1 MCPQKIRK
9 FVMLNNGLI
18 IDNLYCIIREIG
30 SGGMGVVYLGYH
42 LRLNK
47 YIVLKKIK
55 DSEQNINLLRNEVD
69 TLKGLHHSY
78 LPQVYDFVSY
88 GGNVYTIIDYIEGF
102 DLKYYINSGFQFTEG
117 QLIKWLKQLCEV
129 LDYLHSHNPQ
139 VLHSDIKPANIIIT
153 NSGDICLIDF
163 GVSLYNSNEVI
174 GLSRNYSSPEQFYNY
189 ECLKNG
195 MVSEIPV
202 DSRTDIYSLG
212 ATFYHMMTHQ
222 MPSITNYP
230 PPPVSDFNTGYSKQL
245 QNIVQKAMAYR
256 PADRFQ
262 SARQMLK
269 AVDDMKKAGSR
280 YKGYVLVQLLTSLL
294 SVILVVAGIMFI
306 SNGVNKDISSAFQA
320 DYSQFAGLVSQGS
333 SEIGEKGREI
343 LNNPDYNGLAD
354 NDTRAE
360 ILHAVGD
367 YYFDAG
373 DYYNAAYNYSECLGY
388 KKSELYYR
396 DYVMALIM
404 DHRIDEAKTEIGVIQ
419 SEYPQSP
426 VVPLLDAETAYMT
439 GDYEKAVSI
448 IDAALPAVSG
458 DTENTYT
465 AYVIKGKSY
474 SALDQSDKAIE
485 AFEAAKQQK
494 ETPSILRSLG
504 DERIKNASKNNLQFE
519 YKNAFD
525 CFYTIS
531 EKYFLNTDDVINL
544 AQSAMLAQEI
554 SQYDYCKKKLIEETG
569 KKEDCRVYMI
579 LSILSDATADNQTE
593 AYLKKSR
600 ELYESLSYEE
610 KGYISSE
617 SLEKTKALYKQ
628 YCGQEWQ

>member
-1 MCPQKIRK
+1 
-9 FVMLNNGLI
+9 MLNNGLI

-245 QNIVQKAMAYR
+245 QDIVQKAMAYR

-569 KKEDCRVYMI
+569 KKENCRVYMI

>member
-1 MCPQKIRK
+1 
-9 FVMLNNGLI
+9 MLNNGLI

-245 QNIVQKAMAYR
+245 QDIVQKAMAYR

>member
-212 ATFYHMMTHQ
+212 ATFYHIMTHQ

-230 PPPVSDFNTGYSKQL
+230 PPPVSNFNTGYSKQL

>member
-212 ATFYHMMTHQ
+212 ATFYHIMTHQ

>member
-1 MCPQKIRK
+1 
-9 FVMLNNGLI
+9 MLNNGLI

-102 DLKYYINSGFQFTEG
+102 DLKNYINSGFQFTEG

-373 DYYNAAYNYSECLGY
+373 DYYNAAYNYSECLGN

>member
-1 MCPQKIRK
+1 
-9 FVMLNNGLI
+9 MLNNGLI

>member
-1 MCPQKIRK
+1 
-9 FVMLNNGLI
+9 MLNNGLI

-306 SNGVNKDISSAFQA
+306 SNGVNKDISSSFQA

-458 DTENTYT
+458 DTQNTYT

>member
-1 MCPQKIRK
+1 
-9 FVMLNNGLI
+9 MLNNGLI

-373 DYYNAAYNYSECLGY
+373 DYYNAAYNYSECLGN

>member
-1 MCPQKIRK
+1 
-9 FVMLNNGLI
+9 MLNNGLI

-333 SEIGEKGREI
+333 GEIGEKGREI

-373 DYYNAAYNYSECLGY
+373 DYYNAAYNYSECLGN

>member
-1 MCPQKIRK
+1 
-9 FVMLNNGLI
+9 MLNNGLI

-245 QNIVQKAMAYR
+245 QNIVQKAMAYQ
-256 PADRFQ
+256 PDDRFQ

-373 DYYNAAYNYSECLGY
+373 DYYNAAYNYSECLEY

>member
-1 MCPQKIRK
+1 
-9 FVMLNNGLI
+9 MLNNGLI

-212 ATFYHMMTHQ
+212 ATFYHIMTHQ

-230 PPPVSDFNTGYSKQL
+230 PPPVSNFNTGYSKQL

>member
-1 MCPQKIRK
+1 
-9 FVMLNNGLI
+9 MLNNGLI

-245 QNIVQKAMAYR
+245 QNIVQKAMAYQ

>member
-1 MCPQKIRK
+1 
-9 FVMLNNGLI
+9 MLNNGLI

-195 MVSEIPV
+195 MISEIPV